1 MKQRMRQF
9 SFVCLLVVL
18 AGCAVPI
25 PPTGGPPDSTPPS
38 LSSSIPADGETGVT
52 TNTLE
57 FEFDKPIDSRSFRT
71 AFSITPDLPG
81 APEFAGSGRTV
92 KVRLPGELREATT
105 YIVTLGV
112 ALRDVRGVALAA
124 PLSFAF
130 ATGSDIDTASM
141 TGRIVQIDDGAAA
154 RGVDVFAFSSAD
166 STSLEAGPL
175 YRTQTGSDGRFTFS
189 NLAESTYFVVGL
201 RDSNRNRRIDT
212 GESVALPPIAE
223 LAADTLARELSR
235 PWILFRPD
243 VDPPRIDR
251 VRAMASDQLELR
263 FSEPLALS
271 LNNPFPGGFASK
283 HDLSI
288 ADSAGGIGASVG
300 DVWFTESRPRILMAK
315 TDELAPGRWI
325 LRGGL
330 AVTDSSGLQM
340 DASDVS
346 FEVPD
351 NLSSSPSPLFFSWVP
366 DSVQTMPLTPRT
378 VWRIEHF
385 GWRTSAPSENAA
397 ISIEDTSGIFLDMTF
412 EQLDPTLFQTS
423 RLASDSHPTDVP
435 LRIHARA
442 SLADSGTTA
451 LFAFASTRSAG
462 ALGVTIRGAEASVLG
477 ELFSSRGQQH
487 ERIMAARMT
496 DGQILFD
503 DLPPSFNARIRIF
516 EDLDANGAL
525 SPGSL
530 HPFSPAEQVQ
540 WVVFPEPVR
549 ARWETVLPDT
559 LLFSPVNFVPVKGS
573 LATSDPLGSP

>member
-57 FEFDKPIDSRSFRT
+57 FEFDEPIDSRSFRT

-462 ALGVTIRGAEASVLG
+462 TLGVTIRGAEASVLG

>member
-57 FEFDKPIDSRSFRT
+57 FEFDEPIDSRSFRT

-366 DSVQTMPLTPRT
+366 DSVQTMPP
-378 VWRIEHF
+378 
-385 GWRTSAPSENAA
+385 
-397 ISIEDTSGIFLDMTF
+397 
-412 EQLDPTLFQTS
+412 
-423 RLASDSHPTDVP
+423 
-435 LRIHARA
+435 HA
-442 SLADSGTTA
+442 
-451 LFAFASTRSAG
+451 
-462 ALGVTIRGAEASVLG
+462 
-477 ELFSSRGQQH
+477 
-487 ERIMAARMT
+487 
-496 DGQILFD
+496 
-503 DLPPSFNARIRIF
+503 
-516 EDLDANGAL
+516 ANGVA
-525 SPGSL
+525 
-530 HPFSPAEQVQ
+530 H
-540 WVVFPEPVR
+540 
-549 ARWETVLPDT
+549 
-559 LLFSPVNFVPVKGS
+559 
-573 LATSDPLGSP
+573 